1 MQSTSSSRVPSP
13 AAAPDR
19 EIAKPL
25 AIAEANRDP
34 DDVPRK
40 PFVERRRRRAI
51 EGSWQEALDCLHRVV
66 LGYEK
71 ANEQLKAEEDKYRSI
86 FEEALVG
93 LFRVDAEGRPLN
105 INRAM
110 ACILGYESSEEFL
123 ACVSSD
129 VAPLLIL
136 PGCWQDWTAS
146 IEEAGVRCGIEVQV
160 RCRNGESRWIR
171 VNVRT
176 AREGERILYYEGT
189 AEDITD
195 RKHTE
200 IRNQRLAY
208 YDSLT
213 GLPNRRLFNQRLEE
227 VVVAA
232 KWSDRRA
239 ALLLLK
245 IDRFKMI
252 NDSLGDQIGDH
263 LLKEVTERIATGVG
277 EKGLVAR
284 VAGTEFAII
293 LPHIEDV
300 REAGAAAENVVT
312 RLNTEFSFLGHSLSV
327 FCHVGIS
334 LFPDDGRDAEALMKC
349 ADVALCSAREEGANN
364 FRFFTEEMNSQM
376 LDQLRLEN
384 GLRVALARNELFLVY
399 QPQVDIRTGA
409 VVGLEALLRWQ
420 HPELGLVPPTR
431 FIGVAENSGLIVPIG
446 EWVLRTACAQARKWQ
461 DQGLPPVPVA
471 VNVSAIQFRRQGFR
485 ELIRQILQETGL
497 EPKYLELELTES
509 VLLNNADVMFSII
522 EELRALGVMLAID
535 DFGTGYSSLGYL
547 RQFKVNRLKIARSFV
562 QDVPVNADDVAI
574 TTAIINMAKAL
585 NLAVLAEGVENEAQ
599 LSFLRA
605 QQCYTIQGFYFSRP
619 VEVEEIVERLRSGFI
634 QQDKIAVE

>member
-1 MQSTSSSRVPSP
+1 M
-13 AAAPDR
+13 
-19 EIAKPL
+19 
-25 AIAEANRDP
+25 
-34 DDVPRK
+34 
-40 PFVERRRRRAI
+40 
-51 EGSWQEALDCLHRVV
+51 
-66 LGYEK
+66 
-71 ANEQLKAEEDKYRSI
+71 
-86 FEEALVG
+86 
-93 LFRVDAEGRPLN
+93 
-105 INRAM
+105 
-110 ACILGYESSEEFL
+110 
-123 ACVSSD
+123 
-129 VAPLLIL
+129 
-136 PGCWQDWTAS
+136 
-146 IEEAGVRCGIEVQV
+146 
-160 RCRNGESRWIR
+160 
-171 VNVRT
+171 
-176 AREGERILYYEGT
+176 
-189 AEDITD
+189 
-195 RKHTE
+195 
-200 IRNQRLAY
+200 
-208 YDSLT
+208 
-213 GLPNRRLFNQRLEE
+213 
-227 VVVAA
+227 
-232 KWSDRRA
+232 
-239 ALLLLK
+239 
-245 IDRFKMI
+245 
-252 NDSLGDQIGDH
+252 
-263 LLKEVTERIATGVG
+263 
-277 EKGLVAR
+277 
-284 VAGTEFAII
+284 
-293 LPHIEDV
+293 
-300 REAGAAAENVVT
+300 
-312 RLNTEFSFLGHSLSV
+312 
-327 FCHVGIS
+327 
-334 LFPDDGRDAEALMKC
+334 
-349 ADVALCSAREEGANN
+349 
-364 FRFFTEEMNSQM
+364 
-376 LDQLRLEN
+376 
-384 GLRVALARNELFLVY
+384 ALARNELFLVY